1 MRNRGLVLAGLLLF
15 ALAYPVERSF
25 AQAIYGGIVGNVTDS
40 SGAVVPNA
48 KITVTNVGQGVSF
61 SSTSNASGNYEQTHL
76 IPGVYQVKVEATG
89 FQTFIQK
96 TVQVNVDSTVQVNV
110 VLTVGQV
117 TQEVTVTGAV
127 PLLKT
132 TKTDVSTNFS
142 TRQVV
147 DLPIFNRNF
156 TQLELMTPGTQRLGW
171 QHAASENPQGS
182 IQIMVNGQ
190 HFSGTSYQLDGT
202 DNQDPILGIIVINP
216 NLDAVTEAKITT
228 QDYDAEF
235 GEATAGVVT
244 AQTKSG
250 TNQLHG
256 SIFEYRRNDV
266 TSARDP
272 FSQSVPLS
280 ASQPNKFVPD
290 ILWNNFGGS
299 LGGPIKKDKTFIFGD
314 YQGARRK
321 AGGSVLVRVPTA
333 AELGGDF
340 TDLNSSKGT
349 YHVFYPYDASGN
361 VIPCNS
367 ATDCARPEVTSNI
380 FQMVPASGPIHD
392 SMVAAM
398 NILKFI
404 PPPNKLTAFPTDPNY
419 SASGNQTF
427 NNDGFDVRVDHYYS
441 EKMHILG
448 RYSFQ
453 RFARQGPGAFG
464 TEAGG
469 PAFNV
474 DPSLG
479 GFAGQSSVRNQSIA
493 AGFDYTVNPT
503 WLTDFRFGFFR
514 YRVFVNPLGLG
525 TTPATDAGIP
535 GLNTN
540 AITSGMPAFF
550 INGDAGFNIGYSLG
564 TNQCNC
570 PLDEQEQQFQFVN
583 NWTNIRGNHTIKFG
597 ADIRYAMNLRVPSDS
612 HRAGELTFAPAF
624 TEGLVGGT
632 PGGGVGLATFMLG
645 ATTYFQR
652 YVSDVTTA
660 AERQR
665 RWFFYG
671 QDTWRIT
678 PKLTFNYGLR
688 WEIYFP
694 QTVNAKGNGAWV
706 QKNTGEVWVY
716 GAPGIGSNGN
726 VENTYKNLAPRIGIA
741 YQMNPKTV
749 LRLGYGRSFDI
760 GTFGSIFGHTVTQNI
775 PVLAQQQLSASAN
788 WNQVFQLSQGPA
800 PFDPASRL
808 TNNCFAANGVDP
820 NPITNPGGTDIS
832 GPGTCAST
840 IVGSTGQPLLPDGVS
855 PHVHP
860 PKQRIPTVDAWNVT
874 LQHELRPNLSLSVAY
889 VANKGTHGF
898 NGDGPNYDTNTAT
911 INGFTSG
918 VPYNQRRPYYRSYGW
933 TQGVQYY
940 GNDASNSYESLQISL
955 DKRFASGY
963 SINANYTFAHA
974 RQYDGSGYFIYDPSL
989 VYGPSDFQRNHVVV
1003 VTQLWQL
1010 PFGKGKRFLGNA
1022 SRAADLLVGGW
1033 QLNSVTTWETGVPY
1047 TPSYADCGGDVDTGP
1062 CRPNLVGNAIPAN
1075 QTQNEWFIPAGAEL
1089 SANGMTLGPWQ
1100 RPDRGTF
1107 GNVEDNSFWGPH
1119 FWQSDI
1125 SLFKDFKITEKWTG
1139 QFRAETFNG
1148 LNHVNLGQPNAT
1160 VDGSGAGT
1168 ITGLAAGAAMRQWDF
1183 ALRFQF

>member
-1 MRNRGLVLAGLLLF
+1 MRNKGLVLAGLLLCAF
-15 ALAYPVERSF
+15 AFPVQRAFS
-25 AQAIYGGIVGNVTDS
+25 QAIYGGIVGTVTDS

-48 KITVTNVGQGVSF
+48 KITVTNINQGVSF
-61 SSTSNASGNYEQTHL
+61 NSTSNASGYYEQTHL
-76 IPGVYQVKVEATG
+76 IPGVYQVKVEAQG

-96 TVQVNVDSTVQVNV
+96 TVQVNVDSTTQVNAV
-110 VLTVGQV
+110 MTVGAV
-117 TQEVTVTGAV
+117 TQEVTVTAAV

-132 TKTDVSTNFS
+132 TKTDVATNFT

-147 DLPIFNRNF
+147 ELPIFNRNF
-156 TQLELMTPGTQRLGW
+156 TQFELLTPGTQRLGW

-190 HFSGTSYQLDGT
+190 HFSGTSFQLDGT

-250 TNQLHG
+250 TNELHG

-272 FSQSVPLS
+272 FSQSVPIS
-280 ASQPNKFVPD
+280 ASQPDKFVPD

-321 AGGSVLVRVPTA
+321 AGGSALVRVPTA
-333 AELGGDF
+333 AERAGDF
-340 TDLNSSKGT
+340 TDFGST
-349 YHVFYPYDASGN
+349 YHVFNPYDANGN
-361 VIPCNS
+361 VIPC
-367 ATDCARPEVTSNI
+367 TDAAHCARTEVTNNI
-380 FQMVPASGPIHD
+380 FAMSPMSSQ
-392 SMVAAM
+392 AAA
-398 NILKFI
+398 ILKFI
-404 PPPNKLTAFPTDPNY
+404 PLPNTTPACPTCSNY

-427 NNDGFDVRVDHYYS
+427 NNDGFDIRVDHYKS

-464 TEAGG
+464 AEAGG

-479 GFAGQSSVRNQSIA
+479 GFAGISSVRNQSIA
-493 AGFDYTVNPT
+493 VGFDYTLGPT

-514 YRVFVNPLGLG
+514 YRVLVNPLGVG

-540 AITSGMPAFF
+540 AVTSGMPAFF

-570 PLDEQEQQFQFVN
+570 PLNEQEQQFQFVN
-583 NWTNIRGNHTIKFG
+583 NWTNIRGNHSIKFG

-612 HRAGELTFAPAF
+612 HRAGELSFDPGF
-624 TEGLVGGT
+624 TQGPT
-632 PGGGVGLATFMLG
+632 GGGIGLASFMLG
-645 ATTYFQR
+645 GVTHFNR
-652 YVSDVTTA
+652 YVSNVTSA
-660 AERQR
+660 AERQK

-671 QDTWRIT
+671 QDTWRVT
-678 PKLTFNYGLR
+678 PKLTVNYGLR

-694 QTVNAKGNGAWV
+694 QTVNAVGNGAWV
-706 QKNTGEVWVY
+706 QRDTGEVWVY
-716 GAPGIGSNGN
+716 GAKGIGSNGN
-726 VENTYKNLAPRIGIA
+726 VQNTFKNLAPRLGIA
-741 YQMNPKTV
+741 YQVSQKTV

-775 PVLAQQQLSASAN
+775 PILANQNLNDSAP
-788 WNQVFQLSQGPA
+788 WNQVFSLAQGPPA
-800 PFDPASRL
+800 LDPSTVL
-808 TNNCFAANGVDP
+808 QNNCFASDGVSP
-820 NPITNPGGTDIS
+820 NPITNPGGALIS
-832 GPGTCAST
+832 GPGTCSST
-840 IVGSTGQPLLPDGVS
+840 ILGATGQPLLPDGIS
-855 PHVHP
+855 PHIHP
-860 PKQRIPTVDAWNVT
+860 PVQRLPTVDAWNVT
-874 LQHELRPNLSLSVAY
+874 LQHEFRPNLSAQVAY

-911 INGFTSG
+911 IAGYTSG
-918 VPYNQRRPYYRSYGW
+918 VPLNDRRPYYAKYGW
-933 TQGVQYY
+933 TQGINYY
-940 GNDASNSYESLQISL
+940 GNDASNTYESLQFSL
-955 DKRFASGY
+955 DKRFSNGY
-963 SINANYTFAHA
+963 QINGSYTYAHA
-974 RQYDGSGYFIYDPSL
+974 YQYDGSGYYIYDPSL
-989 VYGPSDFQRNHVVV
+989 VRGPSDFQRDHVIVV
-1003 VTQLWQL
+1003 SQMWQL
-1010 PFGKGKRFLGNA
+1010 PFGKGKQFLGNA
-1022 SRAADLLVGGW
+1022 GRGLDLLVGGW
-1033 QLNSVTTWETGVPY
+1033 QLNSVWTWETGVPY
-1047 TPSYADCGGDVDTGP
+1047 TPGYVDCGSDADTGP
-1062 CRPNLVGNAIPAN
+1062 CRPNLVGNAIPSN
-1075 QTQNEWFIPAGAEL
+1075 QNQHEWFIPAGAEL
-1089 SANGMTLGPWQ
+1089 TANGMTLGPWQ
-1100 RPDRGTF
+1100 RPQRGTF
-1107 GNVEDNSFWGPH
+1107 GNVKDNSFWGPH
-1119 FWQSDI
+1119 FWQTDL
-1125 SLFKDFKITEKWTG
+1125 SLFKDFKITEKFSG

-1148 LNHVNLGQPNAT
+1148 FNHVNLGQPNGT
-1160 VDGSGAGT
+1160 VDGGGAGT
-1168 ITGLAAGAAMRQWDF
+1168 ITGLAAGASQRQWDF
-1183 ALRFQF
+1183 AIRFQF

>member
-1 MRNRGLVLAGLLLF
+1 MRNKGLVLAGLLLF
-15 ALAYPVERSF
+15 ALAFPVQNSF
-25 AQAIYGGIVGNVTDS
+25 SQAIYGGIVGNVTDT

-48 KITVTNVGQGVSF
+48 KITVTSVGQGVSF
-61 SSTSNASGNYEQTHL
+61 NSTSNASGNYEQTHL
-76 IPGVYQVKVEATG
+76 IPGVYQVKVEAAG

-96 TVQVNVDSTVQVNV
+96 GVQVNVDSTVQVNA
-110 VLTVGQV
+110 VLSVGQV

-156 TQLELMTPGTQRLGW
+156 TQFELLTPGTQRLGW

-272 FSQSVPLS
+272 FSQSQPIS

-290 ILWNNFGGS
+290 ILWNTFGGS
-299 LGGPIKKDKTFIFGD
+299 LGGPIQKDKTFIFGD

-321 AGGSVLVRVPTA
+321 AGGSALVRVPTP
-333 AELGGDF
+333 AERAGNFSDF
-340 TDLNSSKGT
+340 GIPIFD
-349 YHVFYPYDASGN
+349 PYTRDASGN
-361 VIPCNS
+361 PTGVIPCVS
-367 ATDCARPEVTSNI
+367 ATNCPRPDITTSVPVTAQSAAILSYIPMPNLTPSN
-380 FQMVPASGPIHD
+380 
-392 SMVAAM
+392 AA
-398 NILKFI
+398 
-404 PPPNKLTAFPTDPNY
+404 APNY

-427 NNDGFDVRVDHYYS
+427 NNDGFDIRVDRYQS

-453 RFARQGPGAFG
+453 RYARQGPGAFG
-464 TEAGG
+464 SEAGG
-469 PAFNV
+469 AAFNV

-493 AGFDYTVNPT
+493 AGFDYTVSPT

-514 YRVFVNPLGLG
+514 YRVFVNPNGLG

-535 GLNTN
+535 GLNTSD
-540 AITSGMPAFF
+540 ITSGMPAFF
-550 INGDAGFNIGYSLG
+550 INGTGGFNLGYSLG

-570 PLDEQEQQFQFVN
+570 PLNEQEQQFQFVN

-612 HRAGELTFAPAF
+612 HRAGELSFNDSF
-624 TEGLVGGT
+624 TEGVTNSSDICGST
-632 PGGGVGLATFMLG
+632 VPCVGGGVGLASFMVG
-645 ATTYFQR
+645 GVSSFNR
-652 YVSDVTTA
+652 YVSNVTDA
-660 AERQR
+660 AERQK

-671 QDTWRIT
+671 QDTWRVT
-678 PKLTFNYGLR
+678 PKLTLNYGLR

-706 QKNTGEVWVY
+706 QRDTGEVWVY
-716 GAPGIGSNGN
+716 GNQGIASNGN
-726 VENTYKNLAPRIGIA
+726 VKNTFGNFAPRLGIA
-741 YQMNPKTV
+741 YQINPKTV

-775 PVLAQQQLSASAN
+775 PVLANQSLNPSAS
-788 WNQVFQLSQGPA
+788 WNQVFSLAQGP
-800 PFDPASRL
+800 PAL
-808 TNNCFAANGVDP
+808 NPDTVLQNNCFASNGVDP

-832 GPGTCAST
+832 GPGTCTNT
-840 IVGSTGQPLLPDGVS
+840 ILGATGQPLLPDGIS
-855 PHVHP
+855 PHIHP
-860 PKQRIPTVDAWNVT
+860 PVQRLPTVDAWNVT
-874 LQHELRPNLSLSVAY
+874 VQHEFRPNLSAQIAY

-898 NGDGPNYDTNTAT
+898 NGDGPNYDTNTPT
-911 INGFTSG
+911 IVGYSTASLLGCPAPCTNA
-918 VPYNQRRPYYRSYGW
+918 RRPYYLKYGW
-933 TQGVQYY
+933 TQGINYY
-940 GNDASNSYESLQISL
+940 GNDASNTYESLQMSL
-955 DKRFASGY
+955 DKRFSNGY
-963 SINANYTFAHA
+963 SVTGSYTFAHA
-974 RQYDGSGYFIYDPSL
+974 YQYDGSGYYIYDPSL
-989 VYGPSDFQRNHVVV
+989 VHGPSDFQRNHVVV
-1003 VTQLWQL
+1003 VTQMWQL
-1010 PFGKGKRFLGNA
+1010 PIGTGKHFLTNA
-1022 SRAADLLVGGW
+1022 GRGVDLIVGGW
-1033 QLNSVTTWETGVPY
+1033 QLNSVTTWETGVPF
-1047 TPSYADCGGDVDTGP
+1047 TPSYNGCGGVEDVGI
-1062 CRPNLVGNAIPAN
+1062 CRPNLTGNAIPSN
-1075 QTQNEWFIPAGAEL
+1075 QNQDEWYIPA
-1089 SANGMTLGPWQ
+1089 SASNSPWSF
-1100 RPDRGTF
+1100 PGTGQL
-1107 GNVEDNSFWGPH
+1107 GNVGDNSFWGPH
-1119 FWQSDI
+1119 FWQTDI
-1125 SLFKDFKITEKWTG
+1125 SLFKNFKITEKWSG

-1148 LNHVNLGQPNAT
+1148 FNHVNLGQPDGTVNDSNA
-1160 VDGSGAGT
+1160 GR
-1168 ITGLAAGAAMRQWDF
+1168 ITGLAAGASQRQWDF
-1183 ALRFQF
+1183 ALRFDF